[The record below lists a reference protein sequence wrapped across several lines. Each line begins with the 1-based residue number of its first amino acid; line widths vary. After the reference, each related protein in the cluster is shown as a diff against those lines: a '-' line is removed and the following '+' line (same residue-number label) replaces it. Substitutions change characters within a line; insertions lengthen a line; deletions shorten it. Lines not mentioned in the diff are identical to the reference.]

1 MTSLSKN
8 LEGSLHRALE
18 YANVRRHEFA
28 TLEHL
33 LLALVDDR
41 DAAAVMHACS
51 VDLDQLRS
59 RLIDYLD
66 NELTPLVSKGARDAQ
81 PTNSFQ
87 RVVQRAIVHVQ
98 TSGREEVTG
107 ANVLVGIF
115 SERESHAAYFLQ
127 EQEMSRFD
135 AVQYIAHGIAKRA
148 GMSEPRAVRGADEE
162 ANAENDEKKAGD
174 ALSAYCVNLNK
185 KARDGKIDPLI
196 GREQEVLRTIQVL
209 CRRQKNNP
217 LLVGDPGVG
226 KTAIAEGLARK
237 ILRGE
242 VPDVLKSS
250 TIFSLDMG
258 SLLAGTRYR
267 GDFEERLKAVMKEIE
282 NHEGA
287 ILFIDEIHT
296 VIGAGATSGGA
307 MDASNLLKPA
317 LQSGT
322 LRCIGSTTY
331 KEYRQHFEKDRAL
344 VRRFQKIDIKEP
356 TVEDSIEILKGLK
369 SVFEDYHKIKYT
381 NEAIKSA
388 VELSARYIHDRKLPD
403 KAIDVI
409 DETGASQMLVPE
421 GKRKRRITVKEIEA
435 TVATMARIP
444 PKTVTKSD
452 AEVLGNLARDMKR
465 LVFGQDKAIENLTS
479 AIKLARAGLREPEK
493 PIGCYL
499 FSGPTGVGKTE
510 VAKQLANLM
519 GVELLRFDMSEYME
533 KHTVSRLIGAP
544 PGYVGFDQG
553 GLLTDG
559 IDQHPHCVLLLDE
572 IEKAHPDLFNILLQ
586 VMDHGKLTD
595 HNGKAIDFRNVI
607 LIMTTNAG
615 ASDMA
620 RPAMGF
626 NRTKREDE
634 DTEAVNRL
642 FTPEFRNRLDAVVPF
657 AGLPPSIIAK
667 VVEKFIFQLEAQLA
681 DRGVSIDL
689 TEEATFWI
697 AEKGYDE
704 KFGAR
709 PLSRLIQEKIKKP
722 LAEELLFGKLEHGG
736 TVKVLVKG
744 KGPDSELAFEYTP
757 ADPSK
762 KRKTEEDE
770 DEDDDGPQPV
780 LVDATP
786 KKALPSP
793 KEKAERKSS
802 GSGGAVPSV
811 PRRKKDD

>member
-8 LEGSLHRALE
+8 LEATLHRALE

-41 DAAAVMHACS
+41 DAAAVMRACT
-51 VDLDQLRS
+51 VDIDQLRN
-59 RLIDYLD
+59 RLVEYLD
-66 NELTPLVSKGARDAQ
+66 NELSPIVSKNARDAQ

-127 EQEMSRFD
+127 EQDMTRFD
-135 AVQYIAHGIAKRA
+135 AVQYIAHGIAKRP
-148 GMSEPRAVRGADEE
+148 GMSEPRSVRGADEDASGE
-162 ANAENDEKKAGD
+162 GDDIKKPGD
-174 ALSAYCVNLNK
+174 ALTAYCVNLNK

-196 GREQEVLRTIQVL
+196 GREQEVMRTIQVL

-217 LLVGDPGVG
+217 LFVGDPGVG

-237 ILRGE
+237 IIRGE
-242 VPDVLKSS
+242 VPEVLKGS

-258 SLLAGTRYR
+258 ALLAGTRYR

-282 NHEGA
+282 NYDGA

-322 LRCIGSTTY
+322 LKCIGSTTY

-344 VRRFQKIDIKEP
+344 VRRFQKIDVKEP
-356 TVEDSIEILKGLK
+356 TVEDTIEILKGLK
-369 SVFEDYHKIKYT
+369 SVFEDYHKLKYT
-381 NEAIKSA
+381 NEAIKAA
-388 VELSARYIHDRKLPD
+388 VELSAKYIHDRKLPD

-409 DETGASQMLVPE
+409 DESGASQMLVPE
-421 GKRKRRITVKEIEA
+421 GKRKKKITVKEIEA

-452 AEVLGNLARDMKR
+452 AEVLGNLDRDLKR
-465 LVFGQDKAIENLTS
+465 LVFGQDNAIGALTS

-559 IDQHPHCVLLLDE
+559 VDQHPHCVLLLDE

-595 HNGKAIDFRNVI
+595 HNGKSIDFRNVV

-615 ASDMA
+615 ASEMA
-620 RPAMGF
+620 KPAMGF
-626 NRTKREDE
+626 NRQKREGE
-634 DTEAVNRL
+634 DTEAVNKM
-642 FTPEFRNRLDAVVPF
+642 FTPEFRNRLDAVVQF
-657 AGLPPSIIAK
+657 AGLPPEIITK

-681 DRGVSIDL
+681 DRGVSIELSD
-689 TEEATFWI
+689 EAARWI

-709 PLSRLIQEKIKKP
+709 PLARVIQEYIKKP

-736 TVKVLVKG
+736 TVKVLVSG
-744 KGPDSELAFEYTP
+744 KGEDRALAFDYIP
-757 ADPSK
+757 GDPSK
-762 KRKTEEDE
+762 RRNPED
-770 DEDDDGPQPV
+770 DEDDGPQTV
-780 LVDATP
+780 LADATP
-786 KKALPSP
+786 KRALPGP
-793 KEKAERKSS
+793 KDKSDKPKSS
-802 GSGGAVPSV
+802 GAVPPV